1 MSAPPVQGGT
11 QRLSLLSHPRS
22 LASGLPSG
30 GPTAPKGAHSQKSDG
45 IHETQTGTE
54 TISAHASCPAQE
66 ERLLAVLCLKHS
78 LLYSVLWVHS
88 ECCQV
93 PFRNEG
99 AGCKSDQSM
108 AWGRHRKASWKRERE
123 WGARAWDLGRAGED
137 RARRISETQKSS
149 PDHPWWGDDRGTP
162 SHMTSWSRGDGQPA
176 TRGLIES

>member
-30 GPTAPKGAHSQKSDG
+30 GPTAPKGAYSQKSDG

-54 TISAHASCPAQE
+54 TIPAHDASCPAQE
-66 ERLLAVLCLKHS
+66 ERLLTVLCLKHS

-99 AGCKSDQSM
+99 AGCKSDRSM

-123 WGARAWDLGRAGED
+123 WEHAPGIWGVQERTEPDAFLKHRSLPRTIPGGVMTGEL
-137 RARRISETQKSS
+137 
-149 PDHPWWGDDRGTP
+149 
-162 SHMTSWSRGDGQPA
+162 PA
-176 TRGLIES
+176 T